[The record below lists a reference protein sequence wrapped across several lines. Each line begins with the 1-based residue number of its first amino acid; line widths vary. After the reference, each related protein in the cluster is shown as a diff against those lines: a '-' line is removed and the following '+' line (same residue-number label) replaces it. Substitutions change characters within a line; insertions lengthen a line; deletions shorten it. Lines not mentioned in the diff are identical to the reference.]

1 MPEGPEVNINAA
13 FLKSKFINK
22 NFTKIIS
29 NTKSIRELPNV
40 SKVVDVFSDGKFI
53 IIQTKD
59 YYVYVHFGITGW
71 FTQDKPRIYKYILQF
86 ENSKI
91 YLQDRRRFSS
101 IKIMNEKE
109 HLKFSNSLGV
119 DILTDKFTL
128 EYFSKIIKSKN
139 KNICSLILDQK
150 YFAGLGNYIKNDA
163 LYLSRISP
171 NRKSSSLTN
180 KEIKL
185 LYDNIL
191 FVTFSNLVEWYK
203 EYKIKLPK
211 NLNNLIPKKI
221 LVPYKFFV
229 FDREYDDLGNKI
241 TFIKNLCGRRTF
253 YVEKL
258 QK

>member
-40 SKVVDVFSDGKFI
+40 SKVVDIFSDGKFI

-86 ENSKI
+86 GNSKI

-109 HLKFSNSLGV
+109 HIKFSNSLGV

-128 EYFSKIIKSKN
+128 EYFSNIIKSKN

-163 LYLSRISP
+163 LYLSRINP

-185 LYDNIL
+185 LYENIL

>member
-13 FLKSKFINK
+13 FLKSKFKNK

-40 SKVVDVFSDGKFI
+40 SKVVDVFSKGKFI

-71 FTQDKPRIYKYILQF
+71 FTQEKPKIYKYVLQF

-109 HLKFSNSLGV
+109 YLKFSNSLGV

-128 EYFSKIIKSKN
+128 EYFSNIIKSKK
-139 KNICSLILDQK
+139 KNICSLLLDQK

-163 LYLSRISP
+163 LYLSKVSP
-171 NRKSSSLTN
+171 NRKSNTLSD

-185 LYDNIL
+185 IYHNII
-191 FVTFSNLVEWYK
+191 FITFSNLVEWYK
-203 EYKIKLPK
+203 KYKLKLSK
-211 NLNNLIPKKI
+211 NLKILIPDKI
-221 LVPYKFFV
+221 NVPYNFFV
-229 FDREYDDLGNKI
+229 FDREYDDYGNKI

-253 YVEKL
+253 YVDKL

>member
-1 MPEGPEVNINAA
+1 
-13 FLKSKFINK
+13 
-22 NFTKIIS
+22 
-29 NTKSIRELPNV
+29 
-40 SKVVDVFSDGKFI
+40 
-53 IIQTKD
+53 
-59 YYVYVHFGITGW
+59 
-71 FTQDKPRIYKYILQF
+71 
-86 ENSKI
+86 
-91 YLQDRRRFSS
+91 
-101 IKIMNEKE
+101 MNEKE
-109 HLKFSNSLGV
+109 HIKFSNSLGV

-128 EYFSKIIKSKN
+128 EYFSNIIKSKN

-163 LYLSRISP
+163 LYLSRIHP
-171 NRKSSSLTN
+171 NRKSNSLTN

-185 LYDNIL
+185 LYNNIL